1 MTPTNPPSRPRQQP
15 SPAGAGNSW
24 EYQWAQVPDQW
35 RTPVYRI
42 DETPASEV
50 FSLNKY
56 YRPRPGTNGYDFT
69 PEGPPRFAH
78 ELAWWVY
85 TCWREG
91 LRRIAPG
98 DLTWFLRALPAAVAD
113 YRSQHGRTPQSLL
126 DLAPAEITR
135 HAVLLFQRRNGRLP
149 TAGYRRN
156 LQYTVDHLQVLLAV
170 RCTEAPWWSHDMW
183 DLRIDPRIPQ
193 REHEPRHDQVL
204 KLGGIEPLWLRE
216 GLRFW
221 MRTALTHQLFTWTTA
236 HGRSGNLARQFGA
249 FCAARGHTEDPL
261 ISTDPTALRGVFMD
275 FLDHLRSPQASAKP
289 GGLTSYMVAEIQYE
303 TQSFYTFMHD
313 HAAEAAAGTGE
324 RRWNDITVGHTRL
337 WAPAYQPRKAKRHR
351 ELTWYST
358 ADLQRM
364 LAYLDVLS
372 ADTGRRIIL
381 ARPDGTI
388 TVAAGLGDP
397 QGARAWLLQAMTGRR
412 ASEILMLDY
421 KPLSAIPGIDRPTDS
436 DDQTFVARLRY
447 QQTKVDGIDPTIL
460 VEQAVVDVIEE
471 QQRWL
476 ADRYP
481 GITPKYLFVG
491 TLHQHQGQRARPY
504 SSYLNSLKKLDS
516 IHTLTDNAGN
526 PLRFSQTHRL
536 RHTRATELLNDGVP
550 FHVVQRYMGHKSP
563 EMTARYA
570 ATLAATAE
578 AEFLKHKK
586 IGAHGAD
593 IPISPADIFDMTQL
607 GKRTDRILP
616 NGVCLLPPLK
626 SCDKGNACL
635 SCGHFATD
643 RTHLDE
649 LTGQR
654 AATTALLEQRR
665 AQVLARTGRPLE
677 ETNVWVAERLR
688 EIASLDAILER
699 LGAPELAGYAAVSGP
714 ATTNRLPLLP
724 IVTRGAH
731 QSALDKARRPGTET
745 P

>member
-1 MTPTNPPSRPRQQP
+1 MTPTNPPQHPQRTGQHE
-15 SPAGAGNSW
+15 GTTW
-24 EYQWAQVPDQW
+24 ERQWALVPEQW
-35 RTPVYRI
+35 RTPIYQI
-42 DETPASEV
+42 DAPPAAEV
-50 FSLNKY
+50 FTPNKY
-56 YRPRPGTNGYDFT
+56 YRTRAQASGYDFT
-69 PEGPPRFAH
+69 PVGPTRFAQ
-78 ELAWWVY
+78 EVAWWVY

-91 LRRIAPG
+91 LRRIDPG
-98 DLTWFLRALPAAVAD
+98 DLNWFLRALPTTIAD
-113 YRSQHGRTPQSLL
+113 YHSHHGHAPSSLL
-126 DLAPAEITR
+126 DLTPGDLMR
-135 HAVLLFQRRNGRLP
+135 HAVLLFERRNRRLP

-156 LQYTVDHLQVLLAV
+156 LQYTIDHLYVLLAV
-170 RCTEAPWWSHDMW
+170 RCSPVPWWSHDLW

-193 REHEPRHDQVL
+193 REHEPRHDQAL
-204 KLGGIEPLWLRE
+204 KLGGIQPVWLRE

-236 HGRSGNLARQFGA
+236 IARTGNIGRQLGT
-249 FCAARGHTEDPL
+249 FCVTNDHTDDPL
-261 ISTDPTALRGVFMD
+261 IATDPAILRTIFMD

-289 GGLTSYMVAEIQYE
+289 GGLTDYMIAEIQYE
-303 TQSFYTFMHD
+303 VQSFYTFMYD
-313 HAAEAAAGTGE
+313 HAADAATGTDNP
-324 RRWNDITVGHTRL
+324 RWNDTTVGHTRL
-337 WAPAYQPRKAKRHR
+337 WTPTYQPRKTKKSR

-364 LAYLDVLS
+364 LTYLDVL
-372 ADTGRRIIL
+372 AAGTDRRIIL
-381 ARPDGTI
+381 AQPDGTI

-397 QGARAWLLQAMTGRR
+397 QAARAWLLQAMTGRR
-412 ASEILMLDY
+412 ASEILMLDHN
-421 KPLSAIPGIDRPTDS
+421 PLSAIPGTDRPKDGDTE
-436 DDQTFVARLRY
+436 TFVARLRY
-447 QQTKVDGIDPTIL
+447 QQTKVDGVDPTIL
-460 VEQAVVDVIEE
+460 VEQAVVDVIED

-476 ADRYP
+476 AERHP
-481 GITPKYLFVG
+481 GMTSKYLFVG

-504 SSYLNSLKKLDS
+504 SSYLNALKKLDS
-516 IHTLTDNAGN
+516 IHGLVDTAGN

-586 IGAHGAD
+586 IGAHGTD
-593 IPISPADIFDMTQL
+593 ILISPSDIFEMTQL

-643 RTHLDE
+643 RTHLEE
-649 LTGQR
+649 LTSQR
-654 AATTALLEQRR
+654 AATANLLAQRR
-665 AQVLARTGRPLE
+665 AQSLERTGRPLE
-677 ETNVWVAERLR
+677 DTNVWVAERLR
-688 EIASLDAILER
+688 EIASLDAIVER
-699 LGAPELAGYAAVSGP
+699 LQSTQMDDTAAISGA
-714 ATTNRLPLLP
+714 ATANRLPLLP

-731 QSALDKARRPGTET
+731 QSTLDKARRTDPDSER
-745 P
+745 